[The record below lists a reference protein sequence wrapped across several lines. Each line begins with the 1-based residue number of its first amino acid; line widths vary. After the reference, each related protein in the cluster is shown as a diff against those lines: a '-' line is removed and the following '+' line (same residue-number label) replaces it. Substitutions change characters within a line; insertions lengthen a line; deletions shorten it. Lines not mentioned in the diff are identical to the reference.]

1 MTYYNYTYTGEL
13 CHYGIKGQKWGVRR
27 YQNEDGSY
35 TAAGKKRYNVTTK
48 VKDFGKK
55 HSRLV
60 KTAKVAANIA
70 TLGATGR
77 IEKSEKAYREAQKR
91 GAKETAAGL
100 VIKGAL
106 RAYATEGNKQAD
118 RILRTAAASA
128 AAAAYVASSGNPK
141 VKAGAMVAGK
151 IFSAMATT
159 SLALSTSYNVYAQ
172 ARDTANYVKQ
182 KRSKKNTTERRRN

>member
-1 MTYYNYTYTGEL
+1 MNYTYTDEL
-13 CHYGIKGQKWGVRR
+13 YHYGIKGQKWGVRR

-35 TAAGKKRYNVTTK
+35 TAAGKNRRSVTTK
-48 VKDFGKK
+48 VKDFGKRHRK
-55 HSRLV
+55 LV

-100 VIKGAL
+100 VIKGAA
-106 RAYATEGNKQAD
+106 RAYTIKGNKYAD
-118 RILRTAAASA
+118 HFLRTAAASA

-159 SLALSTSYNVYAQ
+159 SLALSNSYNVYAQ
-172 ARDTANYVKQ
+172 ARDTANYARQ
-182 KRSKKNTTERRRN
+182 KLSRKKTTKRMHN